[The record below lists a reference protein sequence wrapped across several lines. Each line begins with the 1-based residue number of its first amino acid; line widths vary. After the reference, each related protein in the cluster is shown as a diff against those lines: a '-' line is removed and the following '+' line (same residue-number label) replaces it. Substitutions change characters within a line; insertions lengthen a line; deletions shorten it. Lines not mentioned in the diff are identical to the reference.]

1 MPGTAR
7 HGGAAS
13 EQTALVPAL
22 PELAFKYKGDRKE
35 KKKKIGTSPMV
46 SVLEKPM

>member
-22 PELAFKYKGDRKE
+22 PELAFKYKGDRK
-35 KKKKIGTSPMV
+35 KKKIGTSPMV
-46 SVLEKPM
+46 SALEKPA